1 MIDRIFIAVLLLSVS
16 GFVFCAFFLPLEKL
30 AYRFT
35 SAKTMVFVNTAALF
49 SFLLPF
55 YLIVSF
61 YDGSEKLFQDY
72 MILVFQEDGPFEA
85 FVIAFRGLPVTKYLC
100 GLWLF
105 GAVWL
110 LVYRTGEYLS
120 FTAGTTASGFLI
132 NGSIWAEVFCGL
144 KREQNVRNVR
154 LIGSCCISAPCTFG
168 IRNRYIA
175 IPAVMLNSFAEDEVK
190 QILRHEF
197 YHVIHRD
204 LLRKFLIMQVGCIH
218 WFNPLFYYLKENLS
232 DWQETVCDDEVT
244 KDMGEEERKRYI
256 RLVMKV
262 LELQKDTGGGRNWGT
277 SMIGSDRKS
286 CQRRFERLLRK
297 STGTNPGGR
306 VLVTALV
313 LFSLFLGNAAAKEA
327 DIVVNQLFSPNVQIA
342 SRENLK
348 IEEVREIETRQ
359 LRYSS
364 GAGADGPVEFRPY
377 NAADAAYEIFW
388 RDGFAAFPQ
397 RADPF
402 GAEHPHQYMEITL
415 REHRKYPDGS
425 CEFVY
430 YDSEECSVC
439 GTIRRGRKF
448 CEEFQAECS
457 HKSENQTKRI
467 YQQVINNGTNGANDA
482 EGAVIHNKE
491 HAVRQRLDY

>member
-16 GFVFCAFFLPLEKL
+16 GFVFCAVFLPLEKL
-30 AYRFT
+30 VYRLT

-55 YLIVSF
+55 YLVVSF

-72 MILVFQEDGPFEA
+72 MILVFQEDGAFET

-100 GLWLF
+100 GIWLF
-105 GAVWL
+105 GAVWFL
-110 LVYRTGEYLS
+110 AYRTGEYFS
-120 FTAGTTASGFLI
+120 FTAKTAASGFLI
-132 NGSIWAEVFCGL
+132 NGGIWAEAFGRL
-144 KREQNVRNVR
+144 KQEQNVRNVR

-168 IRNRYIA
+168 IRNKYIA
-175 IPAVMLNSFAEDEVK
+175 IPADMLNSFAEEEAK
-190 QILRHEF
+190 LILQHEF

-232 DWQETVCDDEVT
+232 DWQEAACDDEVT
-244 KDMGEEERKRYI
+244 KGMGAEGRRRYVQ
-256 RLVMKV
+256 LVMKV

-277 SMIGSDRKS
+277 GMIGGDRKS
-286 CQRRFERLLRK
+286 CQKRFERLLRK
-297 STGTNPGGR
+297 NTGTNAWGKA
-306 VLVTALV
+306 LVTALV

-327 DIVVNQLFSPNVQIA
+327 DAAVNKLFSPNVQIV
-342 SRENLK
+342 SRENLN
-348 IEEVREIETRQ
+348 IQEVRDIETKR

-364 GAGADGPVEFRPY
+364 GAGTDDLVEFRPY

-388 RDGFAAFPQ
+388 SDAFAAFPQ
-397 RADPF
+397 RAGPF
-402 GAEHPHQYMEITL
+402 GAGHSHKYVEITL
-415 REHRKYPDGS
+415 REHQKYPNGS

-448 CEEFQAECS
+448 CEESQAECL

-467 YQQVINNGTNGANDA
+467 YQQVINNGTNGANGA
-482 EGAVIHNKE
+482 EGAVIHNKK
-491 HAVRQRLDY
+491 HAVRQGLD